1 MDRYISGSDNPIV
14 FLTLQ
19 KDYGEECDTGA
30 QGFRKTFAIQRC
42 GGKPHE
48 VALRFA
54 GCCLQCG
61 PCFASEYA
69 WLSRFRRNRRV
80 ISLSLKDYTRC
91 INDYKNIPYP
101 AGCPHYNWL
110 RILGG
115 EPLLNDAYINFLF
128 KILNEIS
135 RLDSKKFNNSIIIQ
149 TNGIY
154 IGQGKTGT
162 LRKGLEE
169 LYESNPQ
176 VKMCI
181 EVSIKGT
188 NEEEFELI
196 TRSHVRPK
204 EEFNEFLQIFGWDL
218 GAFSPAELYK
228 FSLKVFYNLLDISK
242 DLPNFKPTVIAGFG
256 VNETYLLNGELSKNR
271 ITILFKNNR
280 PIYHP
285 DFWSDEFRELYNNF
299 IHYSIKTF
307 GFSKMPMYGIK
318 DDVNTYPFARRA
330 LRQGKGIYGER
341 WYDAKYAY
349 ERGGR
354 NMQLESSFTD
364 IRKHFFY
371 IDNKIYYSTLTK
383 F

>member
-1 MDRYISGSDNPIV
+1 
-14 FLTLQ
+14 
-19 KDYGEECDTGA
+19 
-30 QGFRKTFAIQRC
+30 
-42 GGKPHE
+42 
-48 VALRFA
+48 
-54 GCCLQCG
+54 
-61 PCFASEYA
+61 
-69 WLSRFRRNRRV
+69 
-80 ISLSLKDYTRC
+80 
-91 INDYKNIPYP
+91 
-101 AGCPHYNWL
+101 
-110 RILGG
+110 
-115 EPLLNDAYINFLF
+115 LNDAYIDFLF

-176 VKMCI
+176 VKICI

-228 FSLKVFYNLLDISK
+228 FNLKAFYNLLDISK

-330 LRQGKGIYGER
+330 LRQGKGLYGER

-354 NMQLESSFTD
+354 NMQLESSFIN

-371 IDNKIYYSTLTK
+371 TDNKIYYSTLTK